1 MKDDSQKWY
10 YKWRYYLEQE
20 QADGKLRREL
30 RFNLGIGL
38 LLVVRSW
45 SQECFLCRVHV
56 ALLMDLITL
65 VYVPTHWRGQLWRI
79 LDLCRWLVDLLHRR
93 ESGNFSCWEPLKIW
107 ISWVGYDTKSL
118 WRQRVRIVKIWIR
131 RARETIQDLRGAKG
145 ARHDRD
151 QLNLQI
157 RQNQGSQKIWEFIQI
172 SQTVHCAGQ
181 TEDWAHKKT
190 RSLASVPHPVQ
201 HDDPF

>member
-1 MKDDSQKWY
+1 MQNCSPGILLDQQQHWAAHWWEIKERIKRQPWHRPAASCSLPKPRMLFVSSTRRPLDGSY
-10 YKWRYYLEQE
+10 HISVCTNPLEKPIME
-20 QADGKLRREL
+20 D
-30 RFNLGIGL
+30 F
-38 LLVVRSW
+38 RSP
-45 SQECFLCRVHV
+45 FF
-56 ALLMDLITL
+56 AKMTL
-65 VYVPTHWRGQLWRI
+65 
-79 LDLCRWLVDLLHRR
+79 LVDLLH
-93 ESGNFSCWEPLKIW
+93 SNFSCWEPLKIW